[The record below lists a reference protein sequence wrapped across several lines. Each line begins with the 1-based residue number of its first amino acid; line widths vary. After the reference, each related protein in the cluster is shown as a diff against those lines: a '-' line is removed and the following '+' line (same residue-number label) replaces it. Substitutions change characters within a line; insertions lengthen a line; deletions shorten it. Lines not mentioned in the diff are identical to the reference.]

1 MVVECLELYQNL
13 LNPLNAAQAS
23 DVFEMEWCC
32 AEYWCVFLFD
42 SSIEDAVSGICS
54 NRKLSV
60 RLHSAL
66 MYLNGLKSKIVFLKI
81 AQDRPMYLRWNGVA
95 LNIGVFLFYLLF
107 IRRDCV

>member
-1 MVVECLELYQNL
+1 MVVKYLGLYQNL

-32 AEYWCVFLFD
+32 AEYWRGFFID
-42 SSIEDAVSGICS
+42 PSIEDAVSGICS

-81 AQDRPMYLRWNGVA
+81 AQDRRMV
-95 LNIGVFLFYLLF
+95 
-107 IRRDCV
+107 C